1 MNKLSDEDYNFN
13 TDMFR
18 IISKRTI
25 NKLLEFKE
33 INPNII
39 YLISHINYPSK
50 VVAVNFDKRLYG
62 KSSYSIL
69 EKLEW
74 LLTLFYL
81 LVRNQ

>member
-25 NKLLEFKE
+25 ILLEFKE

-39 YLISHINYPSK
+39 YLISLINYPFK
-50 VVAVNFDKRLYG
+50 AVAVNFDKRLYG
-62 KSSYSIL
+62 KSSYSVLRKIKMGINSIL
-69 EKLEW
+69 S
-74 LLTLFYL
+74 F
-81 LVRNQ
+81 